1 MACVVAD
8 CTDSRHNLNS
18 VAGGV
23 IVGARLNRSRIVQGV
38 ARTSEKGG
46 NLASRVSNIGLNR
59 ARDIRQII
67 RGERAIRIIQRAQ
80 VHTSAINAKVNWQLI
95 SGLVPRRSLGVDS
108 DGGCHAWVD
117 H

>member
-8 CTDSRHNLNS
+8 CTDGRHDLNA

-23 IVGARLNRSRIVQGV
+23 IVSARLNRARVVHGV

-59 ARDIRQII
+59 ARDICQII
-67 RGERAIRIIQRAQ
+67 RGKRAIRIVVRGQ
-80 VHTSAINAKVNWQLI
+80 VHTSAINTKVNWQLI
-95 SGLVPRRSLGVDS
+95 CGLVPRRSLGVDC
-108 DGGCHAWVD
+108 DRGCHAWVD

>member
-8 CTDSRHNLNS
+8 CTDGRHDLYT
-18 VAGGV
+18 VASGV
-23 IVGARLNRSRIVQGV
+23 IVSARLNRARVVHGI

-46 NLASRVSNIGLNR
+46 YLAGRVPNIGLNR

-67 RGERAIRIIQRAQ
+67 RGKRAIRIVVSAQ
-80 VHTSAINAKVNWQLI
+80 VHTSAINTKVNWQLI
-95 SGLVPRRSLGVDS
+95 SGLVPRRSLWVDC
-108 DGGCHAWVD
+108 DGGCHTWVD